1 MAISANAT
9 GRGRGR
15 PRDLEKRQAILE
27 VAARLFVERGIAATT
42 MELVAAEASVSKM
55 TVYAHFP
62 DKPALLKAAFERN
75 LGALRLPELVGKP
88 DLEASREALIAFG
101 ATLVAFLTRP
111 EIVRGGGLMAAAS
124 NEHPD
129 LAATFYAAGPAAMLA
144 KVAGFLSSLN
154 ERKLIAVDD
163 PELAAEQLI
172 AAWLGQSQL
181 RIGLGLACPPSAE
194 AIERR
199 VRFATETMLF
209 AWSARAHRG
218 DADRGR

>member
-27 VAARLFVERGIAATT
+27 VAARLFVQRGIAATT
-42 MELVAAEASVSKM
+42 MELVAGEASVSKM

-75 LGALRLPELVGKP
+75 ISALRLPELVGKP
-88 DLEASREALIAFG
+88 DLDASREALIAFG
-101 ATLVAFLTRP
+101 VTLVSFLTRP
-111 EIVRGGGLMAAAS
+111 DIVRSGGLMAAAADQQ
-124 NEHPD
+124 PD

-144 KVAGFLSSLN
+144 KVGAFLRSLH
-154 ERKLIAVDD
+154 ERRLVAIDD

-181 RIGLGLACPPSAE
+181 RVSLGIAGPPSAE

-209 AWSARAHRG
+209 AWSSQPRAPDVR
-218 DADRGR
+218 